1 MWGSPYAKL
10 MLEGLNLLSNTE
22 LRCDPGGTQCL
33 GVDLSGA
40 GGVVG
45 YFCLV
50 GFGVYFCCLFLWAEN
65 GCSQEGIKLSNTN

>member
-22 LRCDPGGTQCL
+22 LRCDPGGTQRL

-40 GGVVG
+40 GGV
-45 YFCLV
+45 L
-50 GFGVYFCCLFLWAEN
+50 FGWFWVLFLLFVFM
-65 GCSQEGIKLSNTN
+65 G

>member
-1 MWGSPYAKL
+1 MGYWCQGACVTRWAHLVWGSLYAKL

-50 GFGVYFCCLFLWAEN
+50 GFGVYFCCLFL
-65 GCSQEGIKLSNTN
+65 

>member
-1 MWGSPYAKL
+1 

-50 GFGVYFCCLFLWAEN
+50 GFGVYFCCLFL
-65 GCSQEGIKLSNTN
+65 